1 MKTIKKTKL
10 GLQRETL
17 VELDANALAKIA
29 GGFGDKDGLSG
40 RSICPTQC
48 GGPTLTRGTEP

>member
-10 GLQRETL
+10 GLHRETL
-17 VELDANALAKIA
+17 VELKPDVLAAVA

-48 GGPTLTRGTEP
+48 GGPSLTRGTEP

>member
-10 GLQRETL
+10 GLHRETL
-17 VELDANALAKIA
+17 VELKPDVLAAVA
-29 GGFGDKDGLSG
+29 GGIADKDGLSG

-48 GGPTLTRGTEP
+48 GPTLTRGTEP

>member
-1 MKTIKKTKL
+1 VKTIKKTKL
-10 GLQRETL
+10 GLNRETL

-29 GGFGDKDGLSG
+29 GGWADKDGLSG

-48 GGPTLTRGTEP
+48 GVTVTRGTEP